1 MNAENNIKPTE
12 QIQASAN
19 NAQRTA
25 DVNQATLDNTTST
38 INNKPSEPVHFKMGG
53 KHPITFDRFIRG
65 LIGASILAGVC
76 LGIYYLS
83 EVLIPFF
90 IAWMVAYLLYPMV
103 RFLQHK
109 CHLHNRLLAIAI
121 TLLLVCGL
129 CAGFFYLV
137 VPPMIE
143 EMGHLKNVALAYI
156 QKGADNTTIPQPV
169 QEFLHRHV
177 NKYQIEN
184 LLQQKDVMAAIK
196 STVPKVWN
204 VLWSTA
210 GIIINIVASLIAL
223 LYLLFILTDYEKY
236 ANGWIQFVP
245 KNKRTFAAQLV
256 SDIEHGM
263 AGYFRGQA
271 LVALS
276 NCVMFSIGFLIIGFP
291 MPIGLG
297 CLIGVISF
305 VPYLQ
310 VVGFV
315 PASLL
320 ALLKAAETGEN
331 FWWLL
336 CLIFIVYLVVQ
347 VLQDTIFTPRIM
359 GKIMGLPPAIIL
371 LSLSVWGYAL
381 GIIGLILALPIT
393 TLAISYYK
401 RYVVGDNSS
410 TPANPTTDVLDDET
424 IAVEKA
430 TGIYVEPPT
439 TNRPF
444 VSDDAKDKK
453 STDKAPSQDNN
464 KA

>member
-1 MNAENNIKPTE
+1 MENNSPSPT
-12 QIQASAN
+12 
-19 NAQRTA
+19 
-25 DVNQATLDNTTST
+25 
-38 INNKPSEPVHFKMGG
+38 PPFKMGG
-53 KHPITFDRFIRG
+53 QSPITFDRFIRG
-65 LIGASILAGVC
+65 LIGIVVLALVGTA
-76 LGIYYLS
+76 LYYLS
-83 EVLIPFF
+83 GVLIPFF
-90 IAWMVAYLLYPMV
+90 VAWVVAYLLFPVV
-103 RFLQHK
+103 RFFQHT
-109 CHLHNRLLAIAI
+109 CRLRNRLVSIII
-121 TLLLVCGL
+121 TLVLVCGL
-129 CAGFFYLV
+129 LAGFFYLV

-143 EMGHLKNVALAYI
+143 EMSHLKDVALSYI
-156 QKGADNTTIPQPV
+156 QQGTNHNNIPRPV
-169 QEFLHRHV
+169 QQFLHQHV
-177 NKYQIEN
+177 NAQDIETF
-184 LLQQKDVMAAIK
+184 LKQKDVAAAIK
-196 STVPKVWN
+196 ATVPKVWS

-236 ANGWIQFVP
+236 ANGWINFVP
-245 KNKRTFAAQLV
+245 RSKRTFAAQLV

-276 NCVMFSIGFLIIGFP
+276 NCVMFSIGFAIIGFP

-315 PASLL
+315 PAALL

-336 CLIFIVYLVVQ
+336 CLILIVYLVVQ

-381 GIIGLILALPIT
+381 GIIGLIIALPVT

-401 RYVVGDNSS
+401 RYVVGNGSVSDADLK
-410 TPANPTTDVLDDET
+410 PGELDEES

-430 TGIYVEPPT
+430 AGTYVSP
-439 TNRPF
+439 
-444 VSDDAKDKK
+444 DDEK
-453 STDKAPSQDNN
+453 Q
-464 KA
+464 

>member
-1 MNAENNIKPTE
+1 MENNSPSPT
-12 QIQASAN
+12 
-19 NAQRTA
+19 
-25 DVNQATLDNTTST
+25 
-38 INNKPSEPVHFKMGG
+38 PPFKMGG
-53 KHPITFDRFIRG
+53 QSPITFDRFIRG
-65 LIGASILAGVC
+65 LIGIIVLALVGVA
-76 LGIYYLS
+76 LYYLS
-83 EVLIPFF
+83 GVLIPFF
-90 IAWMVAYLLYPMV
+90 VAWVVAYLLFPVV
-103 RFLQHK
+103 RFFQHT
-109 CHLHNRLLAIAI
+109 CRLRNRLVSIII
-121 TLLLVCGL
+121 TLVLVCGL
-129 CAGFFYLV
+129 LAGFFYLV

-143 EMGHLKNVALAYI
+143 EMGHLKDVALSYI
-156 QKGADNTTIPQPV
+156 QQGTNHNNIPRPV
-169 QEFLHRHV
+169 QQFLNQHV
-177 NKYQIEN
+177 NPHDIEN
-184 LLQQKDVMAAIK
+184 FLKQKDVAAAIK
-196 STVPKVWN
+196 ATVPKVWS

-236 ANGWIQFVP
+236 ANGWINFVP
-245 KNKRTFAAQLV
+245 RSKRTFAAQLV

-276 NCVMFSIGFLIIGFP
+276 NCVMFSIGFAIIGFP

-315 PASLL
+315 PAALL

-336 CLIFIVYLVVQ
+336 CLILIVYLVVQ

-381 GIIGLILALPIT
+381 GIIGLIIALPVT

-401 RYVVGDNSS
+401 RYVVGNGSVSDNDLK
-410 TPANPTTDVLDDET
+410 PGELDEES

-430 TGIYVEPPT
+430 AGTYVAP
-439 TNRPF
+439 
-444 VSDDAKDKK
+444 DDGK
-453 STDKAPSQDNN
+453 Q
-464 KA
+464 

>member
-1 MNAENNIKPTE
+1 MENYTPSPT
-12 QIQASAN
+12 
-19 NAQRTA
+19 
-25 DVNQATLDNTTST
+25 
-38 INNKPSEPVHFKMGG
+38 PPFKMGG
-53 KHPITFDRFIRG
+53 QSPITFDRFIRG
-65 LIGASILAGVC
+65 LIGIIVLALVGVA
-76 LGIYYLS
+76 LYYLS
-83 EVLIPFF
+83 GVLIPFF
-90 IAWMVAYLLYPMV
+90 VAWVVAYLLFPVV
-103 RFLQHK
+103 RFFQHT
-109 CHLHNRLLAIAI
+109 CRLRNRLVSIII
-121 TLLLVCGL
+121 TLVLVCGL
-129 CAGFFYLV
+129 LAGFFYLV

-143 EMGHLKNVALAYI
+143 EMGHLKDVALSYI
-156 QKGADNTTIPQPV
+156 QQGTNHNNIPRPV
-169 QEFLHRHV
+169 QQFLNQHV
-177 NKYQIEN
+177 NPHDIEN
-184 LLQQKDVMAAIK
+184 FLKQKDVAAAIK
-196 STVPKVWN
+196 ATVPKVWS

-236 ANGWIQFVP
+236 ANGWINFVP
-245 KNKRTFAAQLV
+245 RSKRTFAAQLV

-276 NCVMFSIGFLIIGFP
+276 NCVMFSIGFAIIGFP

-315 PASLL
+315 PAALL

-336 CLIFIVYLVVQ
+336 CLILIVYLVVQ

-381 GIIGLILALPIT
+381 GIIGLIIALPVT

-401 RYVVGDNSS
+401 RYVVGNGSVSDNDLK
-410 TPANPTTDVLDDET
+410 PGELDEES

-430 TGIYVEPPT
+430 AGTYVTP
-439 TNRPF
+439 
-444 VSDDAKDKK
+444 DDGK
-453 STDKAPSQDNN
+453 Q
-464 KA
+464 